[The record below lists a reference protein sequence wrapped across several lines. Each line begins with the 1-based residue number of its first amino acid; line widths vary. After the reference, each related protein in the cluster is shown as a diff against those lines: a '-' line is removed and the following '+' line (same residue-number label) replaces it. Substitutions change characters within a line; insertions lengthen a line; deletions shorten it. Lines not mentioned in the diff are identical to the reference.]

1 MRKKLTNKMR
11 LTRPS
16 DVFLPLALLLG
27 CLFGRQNGAI
37 FLFMSIFLIKL
48 LSLSASDSLRIAF
61 ATQPSMRDVRGSVAS
76 ALICNGIGSIIALL
90 LLYLIGNHFFQCGLG
105 FILTGFFLNI
115 EHVFYEYLFATGD
128 RRSAALSRLL
138 TSIFL
143 LTGMLLSDDSNL
155 GIWHPLNYMAF
166 AAAIVSCIV
175 GLALGGWPRG
185 RLNARIIICA
195 PRAMLQ
201 TFLYPFLTLAA
212 SALIEGKFPPNFEL
226 QPLIFNFS
234 AELPGFLPIGLCA
247 GFFAGWMLVSVCRTP
262 FRRSSMESRNM
273 NVILLILIISAALIL
288 GFIHL
293 PGLSLPVSPQY
304 DVNSAVSQISI
315 LCGMLILAA
324 LCAFAL
330 YGCVSPR
337 DE

>member
-1 MRKKLTNKMR
+1 
-11 LTRPS
+11 
-16 DVFLPLALLLG
+16 
-27 CLFGRQNGAI
+27 
-37 FLFMSIFLIKL
+37 
-48 LSLSASDSLRIAF
+48 
-61 ATQPSMRDVRGSVAS
+61 
-76 ALICNGIGSIIALL
+76 
-90 LLYLIGNHFFQCGLG
+90 
-105 FILTGFFLNI
+105 
-115 EHVFYEYLFATGD
+115 
-128 RRSAALSRLL
+128 
-138 TSIFL
+138 
-143 LTGMLLSDDSNL
+143 
-155 GIWHPLNYMAF
+155 MAF

-175 GLALGGWPRG
+175 GLVLGGWPRG
-185 RLNARIIICA
+185 RLNARIIVCA

-201 TFLYPFLTLAA
+201 TFLYPFLALAA
-212 SALIEGKFPPNFEL
+212 SALIDGKFPPNFEL

-234 AELPGFLPIGLCA
+234 AELPGFLPMGLCA

-262 FRRSSMESRNM
+262 FRRSAMESRNM
-273 NVILLILIISAALIL
+273 NVILLVFIISAALIL

-337 DE
+337 NE

>member
-11 LTRPS
+11 LVRPS
-16 DVFLPLALLLG
+16 DGFLPLALLLG

-37 FLFMSIFLIKL
+37 FLFMSIYLIKI

-61 ATQPSMRDVRGSVAS
+61 ATQPSMRDVRGSVAG
-76 ALICNGIGSIIALL
+76 ALICNGIGLIIGLI
-90 LLYLIGNHFFQCGLG
+90 LLYLIGTSYFQYGLT
-105 FILTGFFLNI
+105 FILVGFFLNI

-155 GIWHPLNYMAF
+155 GIGHPLNYMAF
-166 AAAIVSCIV
+166 AAAMVSCIV

-185 RLNARIIICA
+185 RLNARIIRCA

-201 TFLYPFLTLAA
+201 TFLYPISALAA
-212 SALIEGKFPPNFEL
+212 AVLIEGKVPLNFEL
-226 QPLIFNFS
+226 QPLILNFS
-234 AELPGFLPIGLCA
+234 ADSPGILPIGLCA
-247 GFFAGWMLVSVCRTP
+247 GFFAGWMLVSICRTP
-262 FRRSSMESRNM
+262 FRRSAMESRNM

-293 PGLSLPVSPQY
+293 PGLSLPVSPEY
-304 DVNSAVSQISI
+304 DIDFVISQISS
-315 LCGMLILAA
+315 LCEMLILAA

-330 YGCVSPR
+330 YGCMRLR